1 MSDDPDKRWTYRI
14 TVQGRL
20 DESWSR
26 WFNGLTIECTSAD
39 DAIITTLTGPVVDQP
54 ALRGILNKLWDL
66 NLILISVARI
76 TKEILSPREAN
87 HVAPIP
93 SLTG

>member
-1 MSDDPDKRWTYRI
+1 MSDASDKRWTYRI

-26 WFNGLTIECTSAD
+26 WFNGLTIECTSTD
-39 DAIITTLTGPVVDQP
+39 DSAITTLTGPVVDQP

-66 NLILISVARI
+66 NLILISVTRI
-76 TKEILSPREAN
+76 EKETLSPKEAN
-87 HVAPIP
+87 HVTPIR
-93 SLTG
+93 SLTR

>member
-1 MSDDPDKRWTYRI
+1 MSEDTDKRWTYRI

-26 WFNGLTIECTSAD
+26 WFSGLTIECTSAGD
-39 DAIITTLTGPVVDQP
+39 SVITTLAGPVVDQP

-66 NLILISVARI
+66 NLILISVARLR
-76 TKEILSPREAN
+76 KEILSP
-87 HVAPIP
+87 
-93 SLTG
+93 

>member
-1 MSDDPDKRWTYRI
+1 MSADTDKRWTYRI

-20 DESWSR
+20 DASWSR
-26 WFNGLTIECTSAD
+26 WFNGLTIECTGTD
-39 DAIITTLTGPVVDQP
+39 DSVIITLTGPVVDQP

-66 NLILISVARI
+66 NLILISVARLE
-76 TKEILSPREAN
+76 KETPPPKEAN
-87 HVAPIP
+87 HVASIR

>member
-1 MSDDPDKRWTYRI
+1 MSDDSDKRWTYRI
-14 TVQGRL
+14 MVQGRL

-26 WFNGLTIECTSAD
+26 WFNGLTIECTSTGD
-39 DAIITTLTGPVVDQP
+39 SVITMLTGPVVDQP

-76 TKEILSPREAN
+76 KEETLSPKEAN
-87 HVAPIP
+87 HVTPIR
-93 SLTG
+93 SLIS

>member
-1 MSDDPDKRWTYRI
+1 MSDASDKSWTYRI

-26 WFNGLTIECTSAD
+26 WFNGLTIECTSTD
-39 DAIITTLTGPVVDQP
+39 DSAITTLTSPVVDQP

-66 NLILISVARI
+66 NLILISVTRI
-76 TKEILSPREAN
+76 ETETLSPKEAN
-87 HVAPIP
+87 HVTPIR

>member
-1 MSDDPDKRWTYRI
+1 MGNDPDKRWTYRI

-26 WFNGLTIECTSAD
+26 WLSGLTIECASTD
-39 DAIITTLTGPVVDQP
+39 DSVVTTLTGPVVDQS

-66 NLILISVARI
+66 NLTLFSVTRLE
-76 TKEILSPREAN
+76 KETLSPKEAN
-87 HVAPIP
+87 HVTPIR